1 MTLLSMREY
10 YQKDGKI
17 LPGKGISLT
26 PEQVA
31 TMILALPEALEYLKE
46 KKGIALP
53 ELGASTAKEEKE
65 KETLS
70 AEEEH
75 DKAANEDDGDD
86 DDG

>member
-1 MTLLSMREY
+1 MVLLSMREY
-10 YQKDGKI
+10 YQKDGKT

-31 TMILALPEALEYLKE
+31 AMILALPEALEYLKD

-53 ELGASTAKEEKE
+53 EFGAGHAKGEEE
-65 KETLS
+65 EENLS

-75 DKAANEDDGDD
+75 DDTANEDE